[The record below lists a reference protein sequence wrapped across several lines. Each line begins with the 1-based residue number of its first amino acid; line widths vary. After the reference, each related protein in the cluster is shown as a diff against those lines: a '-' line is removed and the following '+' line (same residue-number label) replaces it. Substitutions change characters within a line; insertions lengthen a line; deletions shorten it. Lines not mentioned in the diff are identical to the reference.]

1 MYALIPERVVLDTST
16 LDIDLGTTSELSTI
30 LQEENTTSI
39 AFQSVLVAAIQ
50 IIERV
55 REDEIAVSRASISL
69 GQRQNLSHML
79 ASVDSMLQTLKT
91 ALNDQG
97 GRILDLQPR
106 DLTHE
111 ETHNSW
117 WFCLAA
123 AIETLTAGIDWI
135 KLIVSGQD
143 KSSACRKLAK
153 AVNDFLDKHLAQ
165 LSAEIQ
171 Q

>member
-1 MYALIPERVVLDTST
+1 MYALIPERVVLDAST
-16 LDIDLGTTSELSTI
+16 LDIDLGTTNTLSMI
-30 LQEENTTSI
+30 LQEENTSSI
-39 AFQSVLVAAIQ
+39 AFQSVLVATIQ

-55 REDEIAVSRASISL
+55 REEEIAVSRASISL

-79 ASVDSMLQTLKT
+79 ASVDSMLQTLRS

-97 GRILDLQPR
+97 ARILDLQPK
-106 DLTHE
+106 DLLHE
-111 ETHNSW
+111 EPHNSW

-135 KLIVSGQD
+135 KLIVSGQS
-143 KSSACRKLAK
+143 KESASRKLAIT
-153 AVNDFLDKHLAQ
+153 VNDFLDKHLAQ
-165 LSAEIQ
+165 LTVEIQ